1 MENNSSK
8 DIAVFTFARGSQ
20 LNAITLESDSYRFVL
35 GIINSMMTRNGV
47 DTPKVGFGG
56 TKEDVSCFI
65 AGLIEYQLL
74 YNVNIDYELGDTS
87 EYDIDMR
94 SDVYDDE
101 LG

>member
-20 LNAITLESDSYRFVL
+20 IHSHIAESESYQFVER
-35 GIINSMMTRNGV
+35 IINSMMSRNGV
-47 DTPKVGFGG
+47 DTPKVGLGG
-56 TKEDVSCFI
+56 TKEDVCCFI

-74 YNVNIDYELGDTS
+74 YNVNAEYEVGETS
-87 EYDIDMR
+87 EYDIDM
-94 SDVYDDE
+94 SSNVYDDD

>member
-20 LNAITLESDSYRFVL
+20 IHSHIAESESYKFVER
-35 GIINSMMTRNGV
+35 IINSMMTRNGV

-87 EYDIDMR
+87 EYDIDR
-94 SDVYDDE
+94 YSDNLDNE
-101 LG
+101 LV

>member
-1 MENNSSK
+1 MENNSNK

-20 LNAITLESDSYRFVL
+20 LHSNIIETDSYRFVSR
-35 GIINSMMTRNGV
+35 IINSMMARNGV
-47 DTPKVGFGG
+47 DTPKVGLGG

-74 YNVNIDYELGDTS
+74 YNINIEYEIGDTS
-87 EYDIDMR
+87 EFDPDLD
-94 SDVYDDE
+94 SEVYDDE

>member
-20 LNAITLESDSYRFVL
+20 IHSHIAESESYQFVER
-35 GIINSMMTRNGV
+35 IINSMMSRNGV
-47 DTPKVGFGG
+47 DTPKVGLGG
-56 TKEDVSCFI
+56 TKEDVCCFI

-74 YNVNIDYELGDTS
+74 YNVNIEYEIGDTY
-87 EYDIDMR
+87 EYDIDTS
-94 SDVYDDE
+94 SDVFDDE

>member
-20 LNAITLESDSYRFVL
+20 IHSHIAESESYQFVER
-35 GIINSMMTRNGV
+35 IINSMMSRNGV
-47 DTPKVGFGG
+47 DTPKVGLGG
-56 TKEDVSCFI
+56 TKEDVCCFI

-74 YNVNIDYELGDTS
+74 YNVNIEYEIGDTY
-87 EYDIDMR
+87 EYDIDTS
-94 SDVYDDE
+94 SDVFDDD

>member
-1 MENNSSK
+1 MENNSNK

-20 LNAITLESDSYRFVL
+20 LHSNIIETDSYRFVSR
-35 GIINSMMTRNGV
+35 IINSMMARNGV
-47 DTPKVGFGG
+47 DTPKVGLGG

-74 YNVNIDYELGDTS
+74 YNINIEYEIGDTS
-87 EYDIDMR
+87 EFDPDLD
-94 SDVYDDE
+94 SEVYNDE

>member
-20 LNAITLESDSYRFVL
+20 LNAITIESDSYRFVL

-47 DTPKVGFGG
+47 DTPKIGFGG

-74 YNVNIDYELGDTS
+74 YNVNIDYEFGDTS
-87 EYDIDMR
+87 EYDIDKY
-94 SDVYDDE
+94 SDNLDDK
-101 LG
+101 LV

>member
-20 LNAITLESDSYRFVL
+20 IHSHIADSESYQFVER
-35 GIINSMMTRNGV
+35 IINSMMTRNCV
-47 DTPKVGFGG
+47 DTPKVGIGG
-56 TKEDVSCFI
+56 TKEDVCCFI

-74 YNVNIDYELGDTS
+74 YNVNVEYELGDIS
-87 EYDIDMR
+87 EYDIDMS

>member
-1 MENNSSK
+1 MENNSNK

-20 LNAITLESDSYRFVL
+20 LHSNIIETDSYRFVSR
-35 GIINSMMTRNGV
+35 IINSMMASNGV
-47 DTPKVGFGG
+47 DTPKVGLGG

-74 YNVNIDYELGDTS
+74 YNINIEYEIGDTS
-87 EYDIDMR
+87 EFDPDLD
-94 SDVYDDE
+94 SEVYNDE